1 MSASNRP
8 EDEIDDD
15 LLDAEDVGE
24 EVANDDD
31 LAMDSDNEELVLQN
45 DSIAFFDLPQDSL
58 FTIAQ
63 HPVHPSLI
71 AVGGS
76 AGEADNAPGAGWL
89 FDASAAQSRPVLPAS
104 YASDPSAQPQTT
116 QLESLYSLQGH
127 TDSINALTW
136 TLPQGEVLVSAGL
149 DGRIKA
155 WKTDVQPSTGV
166 KVTLLG
172 EAQEVEEINWVA
184 PCPSPSNP
192 NTIALG
198 ANDGSVWVYTI
209 DPSDSSNPLQIVQSY
224 FLHTASCTAGAWTP
238 DGQLLATV
246 SEDGSLYVWDVWG
259 FAAAQGLANDNGMTV
274 VSLTAEDQRFEVE
287 GGLYSIAIDPKG
299 AFLATG
305 GAGGAIKI
313 VSLPRLTA
321 AAPASGINEPPTTL
335 LAAGSVDGSITVFD
349 ATRRFAIRKNLIGA
363 HEEHSVVK
371 VEFVPNSWLLTS
383 CGMDGVV
390 RRWDLRA
397 SGTTGGPEGGSSG
410 LLKEWRGH
418 RGDGEGGGVL
428 GFVQGQTGERVV
440 TAGDDDSEYDTHL
453 QHLLLSA
460 QSTQHATM
468 SEATLKPEKDF
479 SKEVDQQLPE
489 AESLAKTNLQGAIEK
504 LAALEKQTRQAS
516 DLASTSRILVA
527 IVTLCKNAGDWS
539 LMNDQTLVLS
549 KKHSQLKQA
558 ITKMVQT
565 VVGFLDDTPDL
576 KTKLSVIETLRT
588 VTEGKIF
595 VEVERA
601 RVTKILSDIKK
612 QQGDVKAATEILCEL
627 QVETFG
633 SMDRREKT
641 EFILA
646 QVALCIE
653 SGDWTQAA
661 ILGRKIST
669 RYLSRKPKKTAE
681 QLEKEQKERE
691 KKKARGEEVPEEKED
706 DTTDLKLRYYE
717 QQITLAKHEDK
728 YLDACKNYRQVLD
741 TEAVEE
747 DAAKLRPVL
756 QRIIYFVILAPY
768 DNEQHDL
775 LQRIHRDSRNSQ
787 VSEDAE
793 LLRLFTVH
801 ELMRWPEI
809 AKRFGPHLCGTD
821 VFDAQPGQSA
831 DEKAN
836 QRWEDLR
843 KRVIEHNVRVIAK
856 YYTRIQMS
864 RLTELLDLA
873 EDETEKYISELVTS
887 KTVYAKI
894 DRPARIVSFAKP
906 RDADDV
912 LNEWSHNMKSL
923 LGLLERIDH
932 LITKEEMM
940 ARIQPTGSK

>member
-1 MSASNRP
+1 MS
-8 EDEIDDD
+8 
-15 LLDAEDVGE
+15 
-24 EVANDDD
+24 
-31 LAMDSDNEELVLQN
+31 
-45 DSIAFFDLPQDSL
+45 
-58 FTIAQ
+58 
-63 HPVHPSLI
+63 
-71 AVGGS
+71 
-76 AGEADNAPGAGWL
+76 
-89 FDASAAQSRPVLPAS
+89 
-104 YASDPSAQPQTT
+104 
-116 QLESLYSLQGH
+116 
-127 TDSINALTW
+127 
-136 TLPQGEVLVSAGL
+136 
-149 DGRIKA
+149 
-155 WKTDVQPSTGV
+155 
-166 KVTLLG
+166 
-172 EAQEVEEINWVA
+172 
-184 PCPSPSNP
+184 
-192 NTIALG
+192 
-198 ANDGSVWVYTI
+198 
-209 DPSDSSNPLQIVQSY
+209 
-224 FLHTASCTAGAWTP
+224 
-238 DGQLLATV
+238 
-246 SEDGSLYVWDVWG
+246 
-259 FAAAQGLANDNGMTV
+259 
-274 VSLTAEDQRFEVE
+274 
-287 GGLYSIAIDPKG
+287 
-299 AFLATG
+299 
-305 GAGGAIKI
+305 
-313 VSLPRLTA
+313 
-321 AAPASGINEPPTTL
+321 
-335 LAAGSVDGSITVFD
+335 
-349 ATRRFAIRKNLIGA
+349 
-363 HEEHSVVK
+363 
-371 VEFVPNSWLLTS
+371 
-383 CGMDGVV
+383 DGV
-390 RRWDLRA
+390 
-397 SGTTGGPEGGSSG
+397 
-410 LLKEWRGH
+410 
-418 RGDGEGGGVL
+418 
-428 GFVQGQTGERVV
+428 
-440 TAGDDDSEYDTHL
+440 
-453 QHLLLSA
+453 
-460 QSTQHATM
+460 
-468 SEATLKPEKDF
+468 LKPEKDF

-489 AESLAKTNLQGAIEK
+489 AEKLAASGNLQGAIEK

-516 DLASTSRILVA
+516 DLASTSRVLIA

-539 LMNDQTLVLS
+539 LLNDQTLVLS

-565 VVGFLDDTPDL
+565 VMGFLDDTPDL

-612 QQGDVKAATEILCEL
+612 KQGDLKSATEILCEL

-646 QVALCIE
+646 QVELCIE

-717 QQITLAKHEDK
+717 QQIILAKHEEK
-728 YLDACKNYRQVLD
+728 YLDVCKHYRQVLD

-747 DAAKLRPVL
+747 DPAKLRPVL

-775 LQRIHRDSRNSQ
+775 LHRIHKDTRNSE
-787 VSEDAE
+787 VPAEAE

-809 AKRFGPHLCGTD
+809 SKRFGPHLCSTD
-821 VFDAQPGQSA
+821 VFDAHLGQSS
-831 DEKAN
+831 DDKAH
-836 QRWEDLR
+836 QRWQDLR

-864 RLTELLDLA
+864 RLTQLLDLA

-940 ARIQPTGSK
+940 ARIQPAK

>member
-1 MSASNRP
+1 
-8 EDEIDDD
+8 
-15 LLDAEDVGE
+15 
-24 EVANDDD
+24 
-31 LAMDSDNEELVLQN
+31 
-45 DSIAFFDLPQDSL
+45 
-58 FTIAQ
+58 
-63 HPVHPSLI
+63 
-71 AVGGS
+71 
-76 AGEADNAPGAGWL
+76 
-89 FDASAAQSRPVLPAS
+89 
-104 YASDPSAQPQTT
+104 
-116 QLESLYSLQGH
+116 
-127 TDSINALTW
+127 
-136 TLPQGEVLVSAGL
+136 
-149 DGRIKA
+149 
-155 WKTDVQPSTGV
+155 
-166 KVTLLG
+166 
-172 EAQEVEEINWVA
+172 
-184 PCPSPSNP
+184 
-192 NTIALG
+192 
-198 ANDGSVWVYTI
+198 
-209 DPSDSSNPLQIVQSY
+209 
-224 FLHTASCTAGAWTP
+224 
-238 DGQLLATV
+238 
-246 SEDGSLYVWDVWG
+246 
-259 FAAAQGLANDNGMTV
+259 
-274 VSLTAEDQRFEVE
+274 
-287 GGLYSIAIDPKG
+287 
-299 AFLATG
+299 
-305 GAGGAIKI
+305 
-313 VSLPRLTA
+313 
-321 AAPASGINEPPTTL
+321 
-335 LAAGSVDGSITVFD
+335 
-349 ATRRFAIRKNLIGA
+349 
-363 HEEHSVVK
+363 
-371 VEFVPNSWLLTS
+371 
-383 CGMDGVV
+383 
-390 RRWDLRA
+390 
-397 SGTTGGPEGGSSG
+397 
-410 LLKEWRGH
+410 
-418 RGDGEGGGVL
+418 
-428 GFVQGQTGERVV
+428 
-440 TAGDDDSEYDTHL
+440 
-453 QHLLLSA
+453 
-460 QSTQHATM
+460 M
-468 SEATLKPEKDF
+468 SEANLKPEKDF

-489 AESLAKTNLQGAIEK
+489 AEALAKTNLQGAIEK

-527 IVTLCKNAGDWS
+527 IVTICKNAGDWS
-539 LMNDQTLVLS
+539 LMNEQTLVFS

-565 VVGFLDDTPDL
+565 VVGFLDETPDL

-646 QVALCIE
+646 QVELCIE

-669 RYLSRKPKKTAE
+669 RYLARKPKKTAE

-706 DTTDLKLRYYE
+706 DTTDLKLRFYE

-728 YLDACKNYRQVLD
+728 YLEACKHYRQVLD
-741 TEAVEE
+741 TEAVEQ
-747 DAAKLRPVL
+747 DPAKLRPVL

-787 VSEDAE
+787 VPLDAE

-809 AKRFGPHLCGTD
+809 AKKFGPHLCETD

-856 YYTRIQMS
+856 YYTRIQMG

-894 DRPARIVSFAKP
+894 DRPARIVNFAKP

-940 ARIQPTGSK
+940 ARIQPTSSK